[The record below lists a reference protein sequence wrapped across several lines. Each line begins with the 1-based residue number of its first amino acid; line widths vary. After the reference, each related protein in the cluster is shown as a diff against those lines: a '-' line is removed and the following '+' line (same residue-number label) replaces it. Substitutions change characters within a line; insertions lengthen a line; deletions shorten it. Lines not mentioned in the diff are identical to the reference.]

1 MAATIWMFVHRLL
14 LSHKM
19 PIVSLSLLVLLPA
32 IALASLCDVEPNS
45 NFLEKRINLYQ
56 GQQNFSVSML
66 DVIRKSTPNE
76 NVFFSPYSTYHALL
90 LAYFSSSGET
100 EKELAKV
107 LQLSW
112 ADSKEMVRSAYLI
125 EKKDREVRSHKMPLE
140 FSSADRIFFGN
151 SLHLTHCAETRL
163 AKEIVKMDFQ
173 NKPEESRKEIN
184 DWIANTTHNQIR
196 DMLSAEEITPR
207 TKLVLANAAYL
218 KGQWVSQFKASKTAP
233 MPFYTSASNFSF
245 VPMMQQKGTFL
256 LNTDEQLRAHVLQ
269 MPYRTVYESEEQ
281 PDSQPDDKSDIS
293 MVLILPP
300 FNPNSL
306 EDTLSRLNTETLE
319 QSLNQAMP
327 REIEVS
333 LPKFEFEQ
341 RLELVPVSELYKNT
355 NLKCSLNDSPM
366 FNCKLNCF
374 PLLQILSRMGVTK
387 IFDES
392 AATFDD
398 LTSETISIGD
408 AKHVAKIKVDEEG
421 STASAATVLF
431 TYRSARPVEPA
442 KFECN
447 HPFLFLIYDRT
458 SSSILFT
465 GIYRDPKTLKQ

>member
-1 MAATIWMFVHRLL
+1 MHIL
-14 LSHKM
+14 
-19 PIVSLSLLVLLPA
+19 SLSVLVLLPA

-45 NFLEKRINLYQ
+45 NFLEKRMNLYQ

-100 EKELAKV
+100 EKELANV
-107 LQLSW
+107 LQLNW

-125 EKKDREVRSHKMPLE
+125 EKKNREIRSHKMPLE

-151 SLHLTHCAETRL
+151 NLHLTHCAETRL
-163 AKEIVKMDFQ
+163 AKEIVRTDFQ
-173 NKPEESRKEIN
+173 NKPDVARKEIN

-196 DMLSAEEITPR
+196 DMLSAEEITSD

-218 KGQWVSQFKASKTAP
+218 KGQWVSQFKASKTVP

-269 MPYRTVYESEEQ
+269 MPYRTVFESDEQ

-341 RLELVPVSELYKNT
+341 RLELVP
-355 NLKCSLNDSPM
+355 
-366 FNCKLNCF
+366 
-374 PLLQILSRMGVTK
+374 ILARMGVTK
-387 IFDES
+387 IFGKNT
-392 AATFDD
+392 ANFDD
-398 LTSETISIGD
+398 LTSESISLGD